1 MSPGLRSRPSLSERN
16 HDCRRGPPRS
26 VAGITV
32 PAFVERRAARTASY
46 VVDRGVAGITVPAFV
61 ERSTSYVRLIMFD
74 RAEVS
79 PGLRS
84 RPSLSVSSPARKNA
98 NTLHG
103 RVSPGLRSRPSLSDV
118 HREPDADRIRSRSV
132 AGITVPAFVERVT
145 KSAMRMSGRSG
156 VAGITVPAFVERGAR
171 ALTKSLLT
179 RCVAGITVPAFVE
192 RTMRT
197 MRAVA
202 GYVVSPGLRSRP
214 SLSDVPHRQAWIP
227 LLRVSPGLRSRPSL
241 SGNT

>member
-1 MSPGLRSRPSLSERN
+1 MSPGLRSRPSLSG
-16 HDCRRGPPRS
+16 H
-26 VAGITV
+26 
-32 PAFVERRAARTASY
+32 
-46 VVDRGVAGITVPAFV
+46 
-61 ERSTSYVRLIMFD
+61 RLF
-74 RAEVS
+74 
-79 PGLRS
+79 PLR
-84 RPSLSVSSPARKNA
+84 
-98 NTLHG
+98 LHG
-103 RVSPGLRSRPSLSDV
+103 RVSPGLRSRPSLSDAPA
-118 HREPDADRIRSRSV
+118 RRSPQQPAGV